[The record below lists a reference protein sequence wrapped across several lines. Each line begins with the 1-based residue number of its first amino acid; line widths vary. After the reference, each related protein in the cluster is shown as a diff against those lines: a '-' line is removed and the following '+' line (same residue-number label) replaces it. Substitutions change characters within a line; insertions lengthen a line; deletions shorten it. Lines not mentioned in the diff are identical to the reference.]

1 MDSRIALRV
10 ELENAISEA
19 GCTLSKLQ
27 QIGGSHIGN
36 LSDILRR
43 EGRLRPITMK
53 QLDTLTETLDLP
65 EGHYYDL
72 YLAECFF
79 NNRLA
84 VPRMK
89 SFLIRCSELGK
100 TDLVMKAIHILVEH
114 PEYIELLFSVAE
126 ELYLNG
132 LVEEFFFMRKSL
144 RRKSIMN
151 RIGYQSLSNF
161 QGEYRS

>member
-43 EGRLRPITMK
+43 EGRLRPITK
-53 QLDTLTETLDLP
+53 EQLDTLTEASIYQ

-84 VPRMK
+84 VPRMNFNLPFRAGK
-89 SFLIRCSELGK
+89 NRLDHEGHTYLSGASQVHRTSFL
-100 TDLVMKAIHILVEH
+100 
-114 PEYIELLFSVAE
+114 
-126 ELYLNG
+126 
-132 LVEEFFFMRKSL
+132 
-144 RRKSIMN
+144 
-151 RIGYQSLSNF
+151 
-161 QGEYRS
+161 